1 MVTVFDHIFEYIV
14 LGHLPT
20 HVYLC
25 VCVYIYIYLFVYY
38 IRKHKFFRAKVVQ
51 LKYSY
56 DFEGVK
62 LLKFRCCCNL

>member
-25 VCVYIYIYLFVYY
+25 VYTDIYTYISVCILY
-38 IRKHKFFRAKVVQ
+38 AKT
-51 LKYSY
+51 
-56 DFEGVK
+56 
-62 LLKFRCCCNL
+62 